1 MDLTLDLSYLKMLS
15 DGDIDFIA
23 TILETFVEEI
33 PKDIK
38 GIKDAVEIKDN
49 SQIGKL
55 AHKTKSSLHTLGFA
69 ELKEMAFEIEQK
81 AKKDTTNTM
90 LLSRV
95 DTFTTQ
101 LEKATHLVSQK
112 LTSLA

>member
-1 MDLTLDLSYLKMLS
+1 MLS

-33 PKDIK
+33 PK
-38 GIKDAVEIKDN
+38 GIKDAVEIKDI

-101 LEKATHLVSQK
+101 LEKATHLVSKK